1 MIQISCQGENLP
13 GVSGADGGNVH
24 RYRFLHEYV
33 VAAYSLSLLM
43 LLMKTLDPLRS
54 GDNGTFW
61 CRILPE
67 GAILDP
73 TVCLSVS
80 GGLLALAVKLP
91 GGDAC
96 LGGVQCLLARRLE
109 L

>member
-13 GVSGADGGNVH
+13 GVSGADGGDVH
-24 RYRFLHEYV
+24 GHRFLHEYV

-43 LLMKTLDPLRS
+43 LLMKTLDPLGS

-61 CRILPE
+61 CRFLE
-67 GAILDP
+67 E
-73 TVCLSVS
+73 
-80 GGLLALAVKLP
+80 LP

-96 LGGVQCLLARRLE
+96 LGRVQCLLARRSSRVSSGPPLMG
-109 L
+109 